1 MIQIARIYDPAKK
14 SDGWRVLV
22 DRLWPRALK
31 KENARVHLW
40 MKDIAPS
47 NALRKWFAHKPE
59 RWPEFQRKY
68 RAELIQKKELLA
80 ELKHAEKVHRK
91 LTLLFGA
98 KDPKHNQAVVLVNVL
113 RNKK

>member
-1 MIQIARIYDPAKK
+1 
-14 SDGWRVLV
+14 
-22 DRLWPRALK
+22 
-31 KENARVHLW
+31 

-68 RAELIQKKELLA
+68 RAELTQKKELLA
-80 ELKHAEKVHRK
+80 ELKQTEKVHRK
-91 LTLLFGA
+91 LTLLFGS
-98 KDPKHNQAVVLVNVL
+98 KDPENNQAVVLANVL